1 MTKAELIR
9 ALEGYNDN
17 DYVVVEVHD
26 TVLKEGL
33 YQLDLDFITVN
44 FKEDITEIRI
54 CPIQYGNE

>member
-9 ALEGYNDN
+9 ALEGFNDN

-54 CPIQYGNE
+54 CPIQHSHE